1 MKINNSYSLWKLIKY
16 GVPQGS
22 VLGPALFKIF
32 LRDLFFIIDGAGD
45 ASYTDDNTP
54 YIQRKFYNNVLE
66 KFECV
71 WRNIFEWFF
80 ENSMKA
86 NPDKCNFFLK
96 PWYEH

>member
-1 MKINNSYSLWKLIKY
+1 MQSLKTYKNIKY

-32 LRDLFFIIDGAGD
+32 LRDLFFIIDGARD

-71 WRNIFEWFF
+71 
-80 ENSMKA
+80 
-86 NPDKCNFFLK
+86 
-96 PWYEH
+96 